1 MPDTEVPQPDD
12 SQTIGYHPARPD
24 EVFPPM
30 VQQQPKVFDSKITT
44 VFAGRS
50 ASTGSTVVDGRVPTI
65 PGYEILSVLGRGG
78 MGVVYK
84 ARHIPSNRIVALK
97 VLLAGVY
104 AGEADL
110 ARFRTEATTAAQ
122 IQHPNVIQI
131 FEVGEHNGVPFLA
144 AEYADGGDLHKWLAG
159 RVVPVEAAL
168 KLVYTLA
175 RAVGAAHQKGIVHR
189 DIKPANILVTKEGVP
204 KIADFGLAKQ
214 HGEGNQTTTGAVLG
228 TPQYMSPEQA
238 AGQTRRVGPATDVY
252 SLGVILYECL
262 TGRVPLL
269 GESIIETLDRVRFVE
284 PIPVHEL
291 RAEVPASVAAIV
303 RRCLNKVPEERYR
316 TADELA
322 DDLAR
327 VLEHGEVPI
336 PPQAPV
342 AGIPSWVGLLL
353 GMIAIVILSGF
364 LIKESGWLKQ
374 KTVAPASKLSP
385 SIDSPQLLPTP

>member
-1 MPDTEVPQPDD
+1 MRETDVPPPDD
-12 SQTIGYHPARPD
+12 LPTIGYRPDHPAP
-24 EVFPPM
+24 VPPPLG
-30 VQQQPKVFDSKITT
+30 QPGPKAVDSQIAT
-44 VFAGRS
+44 VFADRS
-50 ASTGSTVVDGRVPTI
+50 TGNGSTVVDSRIPSI

-84 ARHIPSNRIVALK
+84 ARHLQQDRIVALK
-97 VLLAGVY
+97 VLLAGIY
-104 AGEADL
+104 AGAADL

-131 FEVGEHNGVPFLA
+131 VEVGEYEGVPYLA

-175 RAVGAAHQKGIVHR
+175 RAVGAFHQKGIVHR

-269 GESIIETLDRVRFVE
+269 GESIIETLDRVRFEE

-291 RAEVPASVAAIV
+291 RAEVPIAVAAIV
-303 RRCLNKVPEERYR
+303 RRCLSKVPEERYR

-322 DDLAR
+322 DELAR
-327 VLEHGEVPI
+327 VLEQGELTAA
-336 PPQAPV
+336 PQWRGS
-342 AGIPSWVGLLL
+342 GIPSWVGLLL
-353 GMIAIVILSGF
+353 GLIAIVVLSVL
-364 LIKESGWLKQ
+364 LIKESGWFKQ
-374 KTVAPASKLSP
+374 KPVPPMSKPTPTVEP
-385 SIDSPQLLPTP
+385 PQVLPTP